1 MANST
6 YTATTTYKTN
16 FQKVMEFNRA
26 FDMVPKEPKTYSC
39 YCVDAIERVK
49 INPLKNVRKNIFTE
63 NPKIIQ
69 LRLDLIKEELEE
81 LNVAIK
87 ENDIIEQR
95 DACAD
100 ILYVV
105 YGMADVLGIS
115 IDDVFH
121 NNAKSSY
128 FEYYRDIDS
137 NKPNYKKYFEMCI
150 DKFLSATDRETNTI
164 SNFNYIKHFTNEML
178 RFNINDVIKEHLIE
192 LIQNKLNTSYQ
203 TLEKNCFIKFNY
215 IPDSNYDMFRLEAIS
230 YNLYQLLKWAYMMT
244 LVIGYDA
251 DADFAIVHESNMSKL
266 CDNENDAKATVADYE
281 DKYKSGSSPYDSP
294 YYYYLPDLNKW
305 IVKNK
310 SSGKALKNIKYKKV
324 AF

>member
-1 MANST
+1 M
-6 YTATTTYKTN
+6 ATTTHKTN

-26 FDMVPKEPKTYSC
+26 FDMVPNEPKTYSC

-49 INPLKNVRKNIFTE
+49 INPLKNVRTNIFTE
-63 NPKIIQ
+63 NPKIIK

-121 NNAKSSY
+121 NNAKTSY

-137 NKPNYKKYFEMCI
+137 NKDNYRKYFENFI
-150 DKFLSATDRETNTI
+150 DKFLSATDRETNII
-164 SNFNYIKHFTNEML
+164 SN
-178 RFNINDVIKEHLIE
+178 
-192 LIQNKLNTSYQ
+192 
-203 TLEKNCFIKFNY
+203 
-215 IPDSNYDMFRLEAIS
+215 
-230 YNLYQLLKWAYMMT
+230 LY
-244 LVIGYDA
+244 
-251 DADFAIVHESNMSKL
+251 
-266 CDNENDAKATVADYE
+266 
-281 DKYKSGSSPYDSP
+281 
-294 YYYYLPDLNKW
+294 
-305 IVKNK
+305 
-310 SSGKALKNIKYKKV
+310 
-324 AF
+324 